1 MSRPPECP
9 QHQPMADTAIP
20 DAEAVNVLD
29 YLEILAKRKR
39 FIFSATVTV
48 FILSIGISLLLPK
61 IFISTARILP
71 PQQDQGLSGMM
82 LGQLGG
88 MAGLAGDLL
97 GKGGSADLYVG
108 ILKSEAVSDAIIDR
122 FKLMDVYQKDYRLDT
137 YNSLKKR
144 VEIAVGKKDDII
156 SITVQDGDASR
167 AANMANA
174 FVEELAKL
182 TVSLNITGANQDRSF
197 YEEHLSKAKAELA
210 RAEDALKSF
219 QAKNKALD
227 IRDQAKA
234 TIEGIA
240 QLNAQLAVQEVQRQ
254 ALRRQ
259 FTDSSQEVKNASA
272 VVANLRTQIA
282 QLEGNSAGSS
292 IPSAGSIPALG
303 QESVRLMRE
312 FKIQEAIV
320 ELLTKQYEMAKISQA
335 KDVST
340 LKVIQKARVAD
351 KKSKPARSVL
361 VAMATLAAFFLAIFA
376 AFVIEYFEQLPEAKF
391 ARWRRLFHKSV
402 PQKR

>member
-9 QHQPMADTAIP
+9 QHQPMANTAIP

-137 YNSLKKR
+137 YKSLNKR

-167 AANMANA
+167 AADMANA
-174 FVEELAKL
+174 FVEELARL
-182 TVSLNITGANQDRSF
+182 TVSLNISGANEDRSF
-197 YEEHLSKAKAELA
+197 YQEHLSKAKAELA

-240 QLNAQLAVQEVQRQ
+240 QLNAQLAAQEVQRQ

-272 VVANLRTQIA
+272 VVANLRSQIA

-361 VAMATLAAFFLAIFA
+361 VAMATVAAFFLAIFA

-391 ARWRRLFHKSV
+391 ARWRRLFQKSGS
-402 PQKR
+402 QQQ